1 MKILIVDD
9 SDAMRRI
16 IKRVLKSFPWKLEV
30 VEARDGR
37 QAIEVFGK
45 ERPQLVITDWN
56 MPTIDGL
63 SLVSAFIRNGI
74 NVPIGMVT
82 GNGSADE
89 VAQAKATGAAF
100 VVTKPFVPEDLR
112 VALSPFIAGADE
124 LPRPALEPV
133 QPIATDLIDELV
145 SALNY
150 AVDTQLIVEDG
161 LGCDVT
167 GSAGAVFSVANQRGV
182 PLAVI
187 AIDWQL
193 LNYLAYAMAGPAVG
207 DPVENINHMRITPQV
222 QQTADEIGNL
232 LRGVLRNSLSGEF
245 VDVYKRAFRGDGQ
258 LRHDYWRILTQTQSF
273 VLAKRHDIT
282 LRVSGIGEGGFS
294 YYALA

>member
-89 VAQAKATGAAF
+89 VAQAKAAGAAF

-112 VALSPFIAGADE
+112 VALSPFIAGAAE
-124 LPRPALEPV
+124 LPRPELEPV
-133 QPIATDLIDELV
+133 KPIATDLID
-145 SALNY
+145 SS
-150 AVDTQLIVEDG
+150 
-161 LGCDVT
+161 C
-167 GSAGAVFSVANQRGV
+167 R
-182 PLAVI
+182 
-187 AIDWQL
+187 W
-193 LNYLAYAMAGPAVG
+193 
-207 DPVENINHMRITPQV
+207 TP
-222 QQTADEIGNL
+222 
-232 LRGVLRNSLSGEF
+232 NSSLKM
-245 VDVYKRAFRGDGQ
+245 VWV
-258 LRHDYWRILTQTQSF
+258 
-273 VLAKRHDIT
+273 VM
-282 LRVSGIGEGGFS
+282 
-294 YYALA
+294 